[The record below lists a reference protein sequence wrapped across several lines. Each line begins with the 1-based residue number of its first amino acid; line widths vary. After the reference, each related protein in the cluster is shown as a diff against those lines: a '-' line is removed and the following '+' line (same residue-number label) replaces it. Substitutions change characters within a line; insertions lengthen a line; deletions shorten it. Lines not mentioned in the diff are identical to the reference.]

1 MAKAMKVPV
10 LVFES
15 NEDAE
20 IILESIRLYARHHG
34 NRNTN
39 SEKVKELTN
48 EIKKIVVIFEKTNN
62 N

>member
-1 MAKAMKVPV
+1 MKALRVPV
-10 LVFES
+10 VVFES
-15 NEDAE
+15 QKEAE
-20 IILESIRLYARHHG
+20 IMLASIGLYATHHG

>member
-15 NEDAE
+15 KQEAE
-20 IILESIRLYARHHG
+20 ILGNALNLYSEEYKGERTERVEGIR
-34 NRNTN
+34 
-39 SEKVKELTN
+39 N
-48 EIKKIVVIFEKTNN
+48 EIQKIIVIFEKTNN

>member
-1 MAKAMKVPV
+1 MKALRVPV
-10 LVFES
+10 VVFE
-15 NEDAE
+15 NKQEAE
-20 IILESIRLYARHHG
+20 IMLASIGLYATHHG